1 MGWASGFRAGSDV
14 ARQAIETYQKANQQR
29 EFDRIAQATPETSQ
43 GFTAQDG
50 EQLQAIANAKD
61 ANGNPYYTVEAGQG
75 GGYGIRSNF
84 QVQGAD
90 GQMTQPE
97 AVGMAP
103 RQVTDFLGQ
112 RYAGSMD
119 QVALDRAR
127 YGAYGD
133 VVARTDPVQ
142 GLRMRRELAQQ
153 ERDDVRF
160 QDEQRMQPLKQRAA
174 ELQVSTGERAERV
187 GQRADALQKLDDEI
201 AQIPVEGLR
210 NVAAMVNLK
219 SNVPMLYV
227 GQNNGK
233 YKFLTTDA
241 KGNPS
246 DKPLEFDDNQLRQLA
261 RGYFYGA
268 AGYGK
273 EATEVLSG
281 VSKEL
286 AALIQGQNQVTEAIV
301 RSGNDAQSKADAAAN
316 DRARTGIAA
325 QGLAVQ
331 RGAARK
337 LERFIDA
344 KGNSVLVDVSALP
357 TGKDGTLALP
367 PGLRPAT
374 ARPEVTTDNI
384 ISYARTLV
392 ENGTPDPD
400 SPNKPLT
407 MDKAMTVARAQLG
420 GQGYQSAADRIVEAY
435 LAGKDAQG
443 ASPAAPAPTKEAPR
457 GLAPRQIG
465 TIVPPRS
472 AADMKPKQPMSEE
485 EIIKMLAR

>member
-14 ARQAIETYQKANQQR
+14 ARQAIETYQQARQRR
-29 EFDRIAQATPETSQ
+29 EFDQIAQAAPETSQ

-61 ANGNPYYTVEAGQG
+61 ANGVPYYTVEAGQN
-75 GGYGIRSNF
+75 GGYGVRSNF
-84 QVQGAD
+84 QVQGDD
-90 GQMTQPE
+90 GQMVQPE

-112 RYAGSMD
+112 RYAGTMD
-119 QVALDRAR
+119 QPALERAR
-127 YGAYGD
+127 YGAYAD
-133 VVARTDPVQ
+133 VVARTDPIQ
-142 GLRMRRELAQQ
+142 GLRMRREMAQQ

-160 QDEQRMQPLKQRAA
+160 QDEQRMQPLKQRAT
-174 ELQVSTGERAERV
+174 ELQVSTGERTEKA
-187 GQRADALQKLDDEI
+187 GQRADALQQLDDEI
-201 AQIPVEGLR
+201 GQISVEGLR
-210 NVAAMVNLK
+210 NVASMVNLK

-246 DKPLEFDDNQLRQLA
+246 EKPLEFDDNQLRQLA
-261 RGYFYGA
+261 RGYFYGV

-286 AALIQGQNQVTEAIV
+286 GALIQGQNQVTEAVV
-301 RSGNDAQSKADAAAN
+301 RSGNDAQSKSDAAAN

-325 QGLAVQ
+325 QGLGVQ
-331 RGAARK
+331 RNAARK

-357 TGKDGTLALP
+357 TGKDGALALP
-367 PGLRPAT
+367 QGLRPAN
-374 ARPEVTTDNI
+374 AREPVTTENI
-384 ISYARTLV
+384 LTYAKSLV
-392 ENGTPDPD
+392 ETGTPDPD
-400 SPNKPLT
+400 APGKPLT
-407 MDKAMTVARAQLG
+407 MDKAVAVARAQLG
-420 GQGYQSAADRIVEAY
+420 GDGYKSAADRIVEAY
-435 LAGKDAQG
+435 MAGKEAPV
-443 ASPAAPAPTKEAPR
+443 APAPAAPQAAPR

-465 TIVPPRS
+465 TIVPPRN
-472 AADMKPKQPMSEE
+472 AAEMRPKQPKSDE